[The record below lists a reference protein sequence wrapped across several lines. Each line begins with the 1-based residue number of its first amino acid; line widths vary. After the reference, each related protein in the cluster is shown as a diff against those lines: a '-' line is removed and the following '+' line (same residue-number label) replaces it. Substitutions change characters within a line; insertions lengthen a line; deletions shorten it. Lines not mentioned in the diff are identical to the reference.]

1 MPMVEAGKKTQKPK
15 IWSSKEA
22 SVSPGMFTFRDGSL
36 TVLPAAIAYTIH
48 KRRMDLSMG
57 GCHPLGKW
65 CTGVWLSPPGP
76 REGNSRWLSSRGLAL
91 AGGSSGIEGRLGR
104 FLAPL

>member
-1 MPMVEAGKKTQKPK
+1 MTPQQQRFLVSVSITYAHGGSWKKTQKPK

-22 SVSPGMFTFRDGSL
+22 AVSPGMFTFRDGSL

-57 GCHPLGKW
+57 G
-65 CTGVWLSPPGP
+65 VSPT
-76 REGNSRWLSSRGLAL
+76 WQVVHRGLAEPTR
-91 AGGSSGIEGRLGR
+91 A
-104 FLAPL
+104 